1 MNPKFHIFLHL
12 FRDKAILIFC
22 LAIKKKTA
30 LNLRCPSACPH
41 QFLKP
46 QLCTPWQMPAPLP
59 CRPHAFQVPPSA
71 GLFTKSNLLSM
82 KVE

>member
-12 FRDKAILIFC
+12 FRDKAILVFC
-22 LAIKKKTA
+22 LVIKKTA

-46 QLCTPWQMPAPLP
+46 QLRTPWQMPAALP
-59 CRPHAFQVPPSA
+59 CRPHTSLVLLSA
-71 GLFTKSNLLSM
+71 GLFTKSDLLSM